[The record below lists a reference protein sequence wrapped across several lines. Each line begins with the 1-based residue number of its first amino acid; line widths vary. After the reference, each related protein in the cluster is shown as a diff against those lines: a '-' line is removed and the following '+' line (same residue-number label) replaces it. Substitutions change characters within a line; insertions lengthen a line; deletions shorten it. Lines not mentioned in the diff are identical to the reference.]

1 MARDLNVDY
10 LEPLTD
16 VFPAHRKGELGDV
29 AKLNCATCHQGAYK
43 PLNGAAMAKDFPEL
57 TSGAGAHANAALTP
71 TEVAKASTAMAKK

>member
-1 MARDLNVDY
+1 MARDVNLAY
-10 LEPLTD
+10 MEPLTD

-57 TSGAGAHANAALTP
+57 AGGVHATAALTP